1 MVLGRLL
8 AKTPT
13 RRELRS
19 PAWFADY
26 SLAAATITV
35 ACMGI
40 AMNYSATWRSLSF
53 EGADPLTVARRQAIF
68 VLIGIAVMVAAAVVD
83 YRVLRHYATPAYLA
97 VLLALAALLRWGPE
111 IRNTRSWF
119 ELPFVGFQVQPSEF
133 AKLAVIVSLAAFVAH
148 HEGYLRFDTLFN
160 AGLLLAVPMFLIY
173 SQPDLGTMLVF
184 VAIAMGMLL
193 VAGAQLRHIVIVT
206 LAGVLALVLVFSI
219 DALQGPRLLN
229 ETQRGRLT
237 AFLDQDYEPQKAS
250 YNLRQSQIAIGAGGV
265 WGQGWKQGTQT
276 NLDLVPEQH
285 NDFIFTALGEEFGLV
300 GAALLLALYA
310 YIVVRI
316 WLIARAASDPFGRL
330 LGVGILSM
338 LLFQVF
344 QNIGM
349 TIGIM
354 PITGIPLPL
363 MSHGGSGTLT
373 TFAAIG
379 IVISIGS
386 RRYAI

>member
-1 MVLGRLL
+1 MIARLL
-8 AKTPT
+8 NRTQT

-26 SLAAATITV
+26 TLALTAV
-35 ACMGI
+35 AIACLGI
-40 AMNYSATWRSLSF
+40 AMNYASTWRSLAF
-53 EGADPLTVARRQAIF
+53 EGGDPWTVARRQAIF
-68 VLIGIAVMVAAAVVD
+68 VGIGIVVMVVAAVVD
-83 YRVLRHYATPAYLA
+83 YRALRFYATPAYLA
-97 VLLALAALLRWGPE
+97 ILVALGALLRWGPQ
-111 IRNTRSWF
+111 IRNARSWF
-119 ELPFVGFQVQPSEF
+119 ELPVFGFQVQPSEF
-133 AKLAVIVSLAAFVAH
+133 AKLIVIVSLAAFVAS

-160 AGLLLAVPMFLIY
+160 AGLLLVVPMGLIY
-173 SQPDLGTMLVF
+173 LQPDLGTMLVF

-193 VAGAQLRHIVIVT
+193 VAGAQLRHIVVVS

-229 ETQRGRLT
+229 ETQRNRLT
-237 AFLDQDYEPQKAS
+237 AFLDQDFEPLEAS
-250 YNLRQSQIAIGAGGV
+250 YNLRQSQIAIGAGGI

-276 NLDLVPEQH
+276 NLSLVPEQH

-300 GAALLLALYA
+300 GGSLLLALYA
-310 YIVVRI
+310 YMSVRI
-316 WLIARAASDPFGRL
+316 WQIARVATDPFGRL
-330 LGVGILSM
+330 LVVGVLSM

-363 MSHGGSGTLT
+363 MSHGGSGTIT
-373 TFAAIG
+373 AFAAVG
-379 IVISIGS
+379 IVISVGS
-386 RRYAI
+386 RRYAL

>member
-1 MVLGRLL
+1 MIGRLL
-8 AKTPT
+8 NRTQT

-26 SLAAATITV
+26 TLALSAV
-35 ACMGI
+35 AIACLGI
-40 AMNYSATWRSLSF
+40 AMNYASTWRSLSF
-53 EGADPLTVARRQAIF
+53 EGGDPWTVARRQAIF
-68 VLIGIAVMVAAAVVD
+68 VLIGIVVMVVAAAVD
-83 YRVLRHYATPAYLA
+83 YRALRFYATPAYLA
-97 VLLALAALLRWGPE
+97 VLIALGALLRWGPE
-111 IRNTRSWF
+111 IRNARSWF
-119 ELPFVGFQVQPSEF
+119 ELPAFGFQVQPSEF
-133 AKLAVIVSLAAFVAH
+133 AKLIVIVSLAAFVAS

-160 AGLLLAVPMFLIY
+160 AGLLLVVPMGLIY
-173 SQPDLGTMLVF
+173 LQPDLGTMLVF

-193 VAGAQLRHIVIVT
+193 VAGAQLRHIVVIT

-229 ETQRGRLT
+229 ETQRNRLT
-237 AFLDQDYEPQKAS
+237 AFLDQDFEPLEAS
-250 YNLRQSQIAIGAGGV
+250 YNLRQSQIAIGAGGI

-276 NLDLVPEQH
+276 NLSLVPEQH

-300 GAALLLALYA
+300 GGSLLLALYA
-310 YIVVRI
+310 YMSVRI
-316 WLIARAASDPFGRL
+316 WQIARVASDPFGRL
-330 LGVGILSM
+330 LVVGVLSM

-363 MSHGGSGTLT
+363 MSHGGSGTIT
-373 TFAAIG
+373 AFAAVG
-379 IVISIGS
+379 IVISVGS
-386 RRYAI
+386 RRYAL